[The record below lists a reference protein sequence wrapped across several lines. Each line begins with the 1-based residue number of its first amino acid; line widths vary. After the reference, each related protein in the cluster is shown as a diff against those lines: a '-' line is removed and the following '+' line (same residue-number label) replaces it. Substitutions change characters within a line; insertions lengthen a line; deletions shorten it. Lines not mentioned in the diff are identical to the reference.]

1 MTAHTL
7 VIGATG
13 TVGSAV
19 VRQMLAQGQACTAL
33 SSREDVFLPDGV
45 HLVRGDLRDPGSL
58 QRAMAGVD
66 RLFLLLPLV
75 PDMMALDAHAVHAAR
90 AAGVRHVVRL
100 SAIAADGASLS
111 PLQRLHGEMDARL
124 LTSGMCCTVLRPAGF
139 MQNYS
144 TYGAGMI
151 RAGTYFAAHGEAAQ
165 ALIDVADIA
174 ACAAAVLADPA
185 PHAGAVYTLTGARAW
200 THAEAMAVIGAALG
214 RELNYVAVP
223 DAAARAALVQ
233 MGVPEMVQDWLD
245 GLNSLIREDALGT
258 LSDTVQALSGR
269 APTPL
274 QDFVQRHLD
283 AWR

>member
-1 MTAHTL
+1 MSAHTL

-19 VRQMLAQGQACTAL
+19 VEALRARGQSCAAL
-33 SSREDVFLPDGV
+33 SSRAGASLPAGV
-45 HLVRGDLRDPGSL
+45 TVVHGDLRDPGSL
-58 QRAMAGVD
+58 PHAMAGVD
-66 RLFLLLPLV
+66 QLFLLLPLV
-75 PDMMALDAHAVHAAR
+75 PDMATLDAHAVQAAR
-90 AAGVRHVVRL
+90 AAGVRHVLRV
-100 SAIAADGASLS
+100 SAMAADVASPS
-111 PLQRLHGEMDARL
+111 ALQRLHGELDARL
-124 LTSGMCCTVLRPAGF
+124 LASGIPCTVLRPAGF

-185 PHAGAVYTLTGARAW
+185 PHAGAVYTLTGARTW

-214 RELNYVAVP
+214 RELNHVPVP

-233 MGVPEMVQDWLD
+233 MGVPEVVQDWLD
-245 GLNSLIREDALGT
+245 GLNGLIRQGALAEPT
-258 LSDTVQALSGR
+258 DTVQALSGR
-269 APTPL
+269 PPTPL

-283 AWR
+283 IWR